1 MFFQPHHAA
10 CGILVPQPGIEPGP
24 STVKA
29 RDPNHWT
36 SMEIPDSA
44 FLVNSEMMLM
54 LFDTDHILN
63 SIDIGYFYGMRWV
76 TLLKDAEKVGVAKRN
91 LLNKLCPGGQ

>member
-1 MFFQPHHAA
+1 MA

-36 SMEIPDSA
+36 SMGIPDSA

-54 LFDTDHILN
+54 LFDTDHVLN
-63 SIDIGYFYGMRWV
+63 
-76 TLLKDAEKVGVAKRN
+76 A
-91 LLNKLCPGGQ
+91 

>member
-1 MFFQPHHAA
+1 MA

-36 SMEIPDSA
+36 SMGIPDSA

-54 LFDTDHILN
+54 LFDTDHVLN
-63 SIDIGYFYGMRWV
+63 SIDIGYLYGMRGV
-76 TLLKDAEKVGVAKRN
+76 TSAIHLG
-91 LLNKLCPGGQ
+91 